1 MTSFSFASCLTFDA
15 VRSKPLIGI
24 AAYFSP
30 LLGTVAAFGLLLHCN
45 VEYVDAN
52 VAVAFLTIG
61 IGMDD
66 SFVLLAAW
74 RRTDRNHSVKQRMS
88 ETFSDVSISITITSL
103 TNFISFILG
112 VITPYRNI
120 RIFSIYSAISVLFD
134 YIYQIFFF
142 GAVMAID
149 GYREKH
155 NLHSLFLYPVRK
167 DTAERKSTS
176 KGNVLKF
183 FKFIKNF
190 PEYLGTFL
198 SNKVTKIIVIFS
210 FISLLAGAIY
220 NINSIKQGI
229 EYTDIFPF
237 NSYAAKYMKIHSQY
251 FTEYPHRVQLV
262 FNETLDY
269 SNPTVQMDIENILR
283 TFESAPYMT
292 GSNYTECWL
301 REYLTYIRDSRINYL
316 IKDFDVNTTQG
327 FLDGLRKIQ
336 RPKTFIE
343 RKIRQNPVLN
353 YHIQPQCEFRVVTF
367 SQNLLIKFL
376 FEGIGMDDSFVLLAA
391 WRRTDRNHSVKQRMS
406 ETFSD
411 VSISITIT
419 SLTNFISFILGVITP
434 YRNIRIFSIYSAI
447 SVLFDYIYQ
456 IFFFGAVMAI
466 DGYREKHNLHSLFLY
481 PVRKD
486 TAERKSTSNEDVLK
500 FFKFIKNFPEY
511 LGTFLSNKVTKI
523 IVMFSFISLLAGAI
537 YNINSIKQGI
547 EYTDI
552 FPFNSYAAKYTK
564 IHYQYFTEYS
574 HRVQLVFNETLD
586 YSNPTVQTDIENIL
600 KAFESAPYMTGPN
613 YTECW
618 LREYLSYI
626 RDSRINYM
634 IKDFDANTTR
644 GFLDGLKKVFLK
656 FHNRIFETDVVW
668 NNERDHIISSRC
680 LLTYRNVRSGS
691 DEKFLIEN
699 LRKIAADSK
708 YDVFVYNMWF
718 VLYDQYL
725 NMPTIYLKAI
735 GIVIVSVFVIFFA
748 LISDISYSIAVLFMV
763 ICIQVETLG
772 YGSAWNVGLNLIS
785 VTFLIMSAGF
795 CVDYSV
801 HIAHAYK
808 NCKETDP
815 SEKIKASLQCIG
827 YPIIQ
832 GCLSTVIGALI
843 CFFGPSYL
851 FIVFFKVNVL
861 VMIFSMFN
869 GLIVLPII
877 LSIADSVRVP
887 WKKQINI
894 VAAR

>member
-1 MTSFSFASCLTFDA
+1 MRRMKDFKQGRNFMRYPYERKQFHVELTAVNFGGVSTNDDGYVQDFKAFRLIYFLDNNSREGKLALKWERAVLETLTNVKLQHIEFFTYAGQTNDVEANRNTELSFPLLLISGVIMTSFSFVSCLTFDA

-176 KGNVLKF
+176 KKNVLKF
-183 FKFIKNF
+183 FKSIKNF
-190 PEYLGTFL
+190 PEYLDTFL

-210 FISLLAGAIY
+210 SISLLAGAIY
-220 NINSIKQGI
+220 NINSIKQGLD
-229 EYTDIFPF
+229 YADIFPF
-237 NSYAAKYMKIHSQY
+237 NSYAAKYTKVYYQY

-262 FNETLDY
+262 FNQTLDY

-292 GSNYTECWL
+292 GSNFTECWL
-301 REYLTYIRDSRINYL
+301 REYLTYIRDSRINYM

-327 FLDGLRKIQ
+327 FL
-336 RPKTFIE
+336 E
-343 RKIRQNPVLN
+343 
-353 YHIQPQCEFRVVTF
+353 
-367 SQNLLIKFL
+367 
-376 FEGIGMDDSFVLLAA
+376 
-391 WRRTDRNHSVKQRMS
+391 
-406 ETFSD
+406 
-411 VSISITIT
+411 
-419 SLTNFISFILGVITP
+419 
-434 YRNIRIFSIYSAI
+434 
-447 SVLFDYIYQ
+447 
-456 IFFFGAVMAI
+456 
-466 DGYREKHNLHSLFLY
+466 
-481 PVRKD
+481 
-486 TAERKSTSNEDVLK
+486 
-500 FFKFIKNFPEY
+500 
-511 LGTFLSNKVTKI
+511 
-523 IVMFSFISLLAGAI
+523 
-537 YNINSIKQGI
+537 
-547 EYTDI
+547 
-552 FPFNSYAAKYTK
+552 
-564 IHYQYFTEYS
+564 
-574 HRVQLVFNETLD
+574 
-586 YSNPTVQTDIENIL
+586 
-600 KAFESAPYMTGPN
+600 
-613 YTECW
+613 
-618 LREYLSYI
+618 
-626 RDSRINYM
+626 
-634 IKDFDANTTR
+634 
-644 GFLDGLKKVFLK
+644 GLKKVF
-656 FHNRIFETDVVW
+656 FRFNSGIFESDVVW
-668 NNERDHIISSRC
+668 NKERDQIVASRC

-691 DEKFLIEN
+691 DEKFLIEE
-699 LRKIAADSK
+699 LRKIAAQSK
-708 YDVFVYNMWF
+708 YDVFVYNIWF
-718 VLYDQYL
+718 VLSDQFF
-725 NMPTIYLKAI
+725 NMPAMYLKAI
-735 GIVIVSVFVIFFA
+735 GIAILSVFVIFFA
-748 LISDISYSIAVLFMV
+748 FISGISYSIVVLLTV

-772 YGSAWNVGLNLIS
+772 YGSAWNVGLDLIS

-815 SEKIKASLQCIG
+815 SEKIKASLQGIG
-827 YPIIQ
+827 YPIVQ
-832 GCLSTVIGALI
+832 GCLSTVIGAFVCI
-843 CFFGPSYL
+843 FGPSYL
-851 FIVFFKVNVL
+851 FIVFFKVIVL
-861 VMIFSMFN
+861 VMIFSVFN

-877 LSIADSVRVP
+877 LSMVDSVHIP

-894 VAAR
+894 LATR